1 MKLCLIT
8 IALILNSL
16 GLSHAQLIEGF
27 TFLFALDR
35 LTDMFRTVLNVM
47 SDTVVAATIA
57 SNEGEIDYD
66 LLGNQDIKKE
76 IA

>member
-1 MKLCLIT
+1 M
-8 IALILNSL
+8 
-16 GLSHAQLIEGF
+16 
-27 TFLFALDR
+27 FALDR
-35 LTDMFRTVLNVM
+35 FTDMLRTMVNVM

-76 IA
+76 VV